1 MKSSIKKWLYRIVVL
16 VILLSS
22 VASCFNSF
30 NNSLD
35 SDTLEKVDEIQQEV
49 DYLTRQLDSIEMM
62 LQEGSDIDF
71 VG

>member
-1 MKSSIKKWLYRIVVL
+1 MKSSIKKWLYRVVVL